1 MAKSL
6 RQIAEHSGMPADR
19 IVDITAFLN
28 KGYDGFVHGASYSA
42 MELFTGESFTF
53 MMSGH
58 KSDRFVCF
66 AKIGVAG

>member
-6 RQIAEHSGMPADR
+6 RRMAEKTSTPTNQI
-19 IVDITAFLN
+19 VNITAFLN

-42 MELFTGESFTF
+42 MELFTGETFSF

-58 KSDRFVCF
+58 KSDR
-66 AKIGVAG
+66 